1 VWEAY
6 IADFSAEQR
15 SLLLFFFSLEVLC
28 CFGAEGGKEEAMLR
42 IVKPKTKRAKR
53 ELEKRAPKL
62 EENTKKLL
70 LLHGTKVSSVLRGV
84 LADLFHLR
92 KAEGRAIKY
101 SKKNDGVRPF
111 EGGGETSLEF
121 LSQKTDCSQFA
132 FGSHSKKRPHN
143 LVLGRMFD
151 YHVYDMIE
159 VGVERYK
166 SLESLGGGK
175 KASPQ
180 PGSKPC
186 FAFIGE
192 AFEARPE
199 FRHLKELLVDLF
211 RGEVVET
218 LNLQGLDRVF
228 LCTAAGDKV
237 LFRHCAIRLKKSG
250 SKVPRIELVEV
261 GPSMDMVIRRH
272 REPSD
277 NLKKEAMRIM
287 PKTSKKKVKNV
298 SGDPL
303 VGKVGRIYMPKQD
316 VGEMALAKMKG
327 LKRERREAAA
337 ARAVAADSGT
347 EAAPSNSPKKQRTE

>member
-1 VWEAY
+1 
-6 IADFSAEQR
+6 
-15 SLLLFFFSLEVLC
+15 
-28 CFGAEGGKEEAMLR
+28 
-42 IVKPKTKRAKR
+42 
-53 ELEKRAPKL
+53 
-62 EENTKKLL
+62 
-70 LLHGTKVSSVLRGV
+70 
-84 LADLFHLR
+84 
-92 KAEGRAIKY
+92 
-101 SKKNDGVRPF
+101 
-111 EGGGETSLEF
+111 
-121 LSQKTDCSQFA
+121 
-132 FGSHSKKRPHN
+132 
-143 LVLGRMFD
+143 MFD

-287 PKTSKKKVKNV
+287 PKTTKKKVKNV